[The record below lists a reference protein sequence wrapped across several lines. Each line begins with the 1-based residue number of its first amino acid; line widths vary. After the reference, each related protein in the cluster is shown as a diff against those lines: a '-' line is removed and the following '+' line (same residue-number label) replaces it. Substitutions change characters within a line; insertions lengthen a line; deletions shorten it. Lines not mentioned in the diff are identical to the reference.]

1 MEERI
6 TPNANIL
13 ENLFN
18 LYNMQ
23 LFDFSLE
30 TPTFIINNSKTIIG
44 NFRYEYIGQNDN
56 SIVIEIS
63 GRYRYTM
70 YQLLSILIHEMLHYY
85 LSAVYHLNTANH
97 DKIFMDMADKLNE
110 SNDFHITPT
119 IDLTDYERIK
129 TKSSMNKL
137 CDWLFDYSKKTLPTI
152 QKLLATLHL
161 LIKVINN
168 EKKENELFMTD
179 NRQRNNGKRE
189 EEK

>member
-1 MEERI
+1 MEKRI

-23 LFDFSLE
+23 LFNFSLE

-85 LSAVYHLNTANH
+85 LSAVYHLNTTNH

-129 TKSSMNKL
+129 SKSSMNKL
-137 CDWLFDYSKKTLPTI
+137 CDWLF
-152 QKLLATLHL
+152 
-161 LIKVINN
+161 
-168 EKKENELFMTD
+168 
-179 NRQRNNGKRE
+179 G
-189 EEK
+189 

>member
-23 LFDFSLE
+23 LFDFLLE

-85 LSAVYHLNTANH
+85 FSAVYH
-97 DKIFMDMADKLNE
+97 
-110 SNDFHITPT
+110 
-119 IDLTDYERIK
+119 
-129 TKSSMNKL
+129 
-137 CDWLFDYSKKTLPTI
+137 
-152 QKLLATLHL
+152 
-161 LIKVINN
+161 
-168 EKKENELFMTD
+168 
-179 NRQRNNGKRE
+179 
-189 EEK
+189 

>member
-152 QKLLATLHL
+152 QKLLVTLHL
-161 LIKVINN
+161 LIKVTNN
-168 EKKENELFMTD
+168 E
-179 NRQRNNGKRE
+179 
-189 EEK
+189 